1 MFPSNFV
8 TDKNFSSETFF
19 LDGHFCSVYTC
30 KPAVKSESSSVI
42 KKSSENIFAWSEIVA
57 DLLAGVGLDNET
69 AQAGRGGIFFFSG
82 HRVPAPVVVR
92 QYRHG
97 GFWRFFSGARF
108 FSPNRFLL
116 ELKTHQL
123 AAAIGIPVPEAV
135 AVIVVK
141 KEQQSVFVGGYFV
154 TLRLPDCQIL
164 PDFLRSAVSRTRLDI
179 FFKLGK
185 YLNKLHEHGIFYT
198 DMHVKNILVNSVGE
212 PCLIDFDKS
221 RNFEKPLSERLRRI
235 NLQRFLRSLEK
246 YSSRGGRLTDSDRAA
261 FLLAYASDSKGY
273 AKIFRQLQR
282 GLFWRQ
288 LIYRLGW
295 LINRS

>member
-1 MFPSNFV
+1 MLPSNFV

-19 LDGHFCSVYTC
+19 LDGHSCSVYTC
-30 KPAVKSESSSVI
+30 NPALKPESASVI
-42 KKSSENIFAWSEIVA
+42 KKSSGNIFAWSEIVA
-57 DLLAGVGLDNET
+57 DLLVGVGLDNDT
-69 AQAGRGGIFFFSG
+69 AQAGRGGIFFFSDW
-82 HRVPAPVVVR
+82 RVPAPVVVR

-97 GFWRFFSGARF
+97 GIWRFFSGSRF
-108 FSPNRFLL
+108 FSPRRFLR
-116 ELKTHQL
+116 EFKTHQRAQAL
-123 AAAIGIPVPEAV
+123 GIPVPEAV

-141 KEQQSVFVGGYFV
+141 NERQPVFVGGYFV
-154 TLRLPDCQIL
+154 TFRFPDCQIL
-164 PDFLRSAVSRTRLDI
+164 PDFLRSAVSQTRLKI

-198 DMHVKNILVNSVGE
+198 DMHVKNILLNSVGE

-221 RNFEKPLSERLRRI
+221 KNFKKPLSERLRRI
-235 NLQRFLRSLEK
+235 NLQRFLRSLDK

-261 FLLAYASDSKGY
+261 FLLAYASDSRRY
-273 AKIFRQLQR
+273 AKISQRLQR
-282 GLFWRQ
+282 GLFWRR

>member
-1 MFPSNFV
+1 MLPSNFLSEQ
-8 TDKNFSSETFF
+8 NFSSETFI
-19 LDGHFCSVYTC
+19 LDGQICSVYTL
-30 KPAVKSESSSVI
+30 KPAIKSESSPVI
-42 KKSSENIFAWSEIVA
+42 KKSSENLFAWSEIVA
-57 DLLAGVGLDNET
+57 DLRAGVGLDNDT

-82 HRVPAPVVVR
+82 RQVPAPVVVR

-97 GFWRFFSGARF
+97 GFWRFLSGARF
-108 FSPNRFLL
+108 FSPKRFLL

-141 KEQQSVFVGGYFV
+141 KEQQPVFVNGYFV
-154 TLRLPDCQIL
+154 TFRLPESRTL
-164 PDFLRSAVSRTRLDI
+164 PDFLRSAASRTRLHI

-185 YLNKLHEHGIFYT
+185 FLRILHDNGIFYT
-198 DMHVKNILVNSVGE
+198 DMHVKNVLVNSSGE

-246 YSSRGGRLTDSDRAA
+246 YSSRGGRLIDSDRAA
-261 FLLAYASDSKGY
+261 FLLAYASNSRRY
-273 AKIFRQLQR
+273 AKLSQRLQR
-282 GLFWRQ
+282 GLFWRR
-288 LIYRLGW
+288 LIFRLGW